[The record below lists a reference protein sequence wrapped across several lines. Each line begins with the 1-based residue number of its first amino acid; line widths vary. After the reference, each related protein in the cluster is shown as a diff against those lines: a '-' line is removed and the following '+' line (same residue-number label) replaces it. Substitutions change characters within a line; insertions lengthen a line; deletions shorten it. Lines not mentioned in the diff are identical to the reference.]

1 MLCRIRVQHS
11 LITSKIGKFSNQRQC
26 DRPQLLSSEKNFE
39 MASKYINIEDAAKRL
54 SISVEELNRKRERG
68 EIRAFSDRGTW
79 KFRGEDVE
87 ELARNI
93 EPDSGFDIPSSDIM
107 KDDDIAPGAGSQIV
121 LEEEMGDLPTVISKN
136 PPNEPPSSDSDVRL
150 VVDPSLESDDW
161 SSSDSSFAKSG
172 KGNKSSDSADEVND
186 SDVRFVDAS
195 MSDVTPTPI
204 RITEESDVINVDESD
219 DRWSG
224 ISDSDVR
231 LAASSDIDES
241 DSDVVLDDSGL
252 SGSDVSLEAEEEL
265 KLAGEDD
272 DVTDPDMKSLG
283 ESDSDVTLV
292 GVGEEEDDDDYRLSS
307 IDGDLNMDPGS
318 DITLMPPG
326 DSNVRLDEANDDDD
340 SILSDV
346 MSDPASGLSFSSGD
360 SGISLDLALDSG
372 ISLDSDDDDDSLT
385 LGADSG
391 ISLVPDMGSGLT
403 LADDEDDSRGESTI
417 PMMGTIGDDDDDT
430 SFDMPLLEDSNP
442 ELSTDDEATNVVMFD
457 DDDTGDTMEFDSS
470 ELSNEDEFVD
480 FDDDDSFD
488 ELSDGE
494 LDVSDDLLDDDVLD
508 ASDDAF
514 EDDFESGES
523 IPALAVPGAM
533 RGGAG
538 VAAAAEWD
546 MFSFALVLVSTIM
559 MGICTLLMFDLVRS
573 MWGFAEPNGV
583 NGMILETLQGFIK

>member
-1 MLCRIRVQHS
+1 
-11 LITSKIGKFSNQRQC
+11 
-26 DRPQLLSSEKNFE
+26 

-54 SISVEELNRKRERG
+54 SISVEDLNRKRERG

-107 KDDDIAPGAGSQIV
+107 KDDDIAPGGGSQIV
-121 LEEEMGDLPTVISKN
+121 LEEEMGDMPTVISKN

-161 SSSDSSFAKSG
+161 SSSDSSFTGTGSKN
-172 KGNKSSDSADEVND
+172 KDNKSSDSSDEVDD

-195 MSDVTPTPI
+195 MSDITPTPI
-204 RITEESDVINVDESD
+204 RITKESDEINVDESD

-231 LAASSDIDES
+231 LAAADLEES

-252 SGSDVSLEAEEEL
+252 SGSDVSLEDDDL

-272 DVTDPDMKSLG
+272 DVVTDPDMKSLG

-307 IDGDLNMDPGS
+307 IDGDLNMEPGS

-326 DSNVRLDEANDDDD
+326 DSNVRLDEANDDED

-346 MSDPASGLSFSSGD
+346 MSDPSSGLSFSSGD

-372 ISLDSDDDDDSLT
+372 ISLESEYDDDDDSLT

-403 LADDEDDSRGESTI
+403 LADDDDDSRGESTI

-430 SFDMPLLEDSNP
+430 SFDMPLLDDSEP
-442 ELSTDDEATNVVMFD
+442 ELSIDDDEATNVVMFD

-470 ELSNEDEFVD
+470 ELSNDDEFVD

-514 EDDFESGES
+514 DDDFESGES

-538 VAAAAEWD
+538 VAAPAEWD
-546 MFSFALVLVSTIM
+546 MFSFALVLLSTIM

-583 NGMILETLQGFIK
+583 NGMILETLQGLIK